1 MYNLGDILYNHHSWK
16 LDKKILINPFISL
29 NSWLDH
35 MEYLWISR
43 NGVSEINQSI
53 NQSKT
58 LFKHG
63 KIYSNLQIFIK
74 LQLEQS
80 TDELQST

>member
-1 MYNLGDILYNHHSWK
+1 MQPSFSEVGQKNLDQSIHIVK
-16 LDKKILINPFISL
+16 LLAGSHGISL
-29 NSWLDH
+29 NKPQWRFKD
-35 MEYLWISR
+35 
-43 NGVSEINQSI
+43 QSI

-63 KIYSNLQIFIK
+63 KIYSNLQIFMK